1 MLSLKNAAGQHI
13 KADAWNF
20 FTVCWMLTL
29 LSSSIGRYMN
39 YSYGVTLITFFIYI
53 IRTRRINFNYINMLW
68 GMFIGIFPLL
78 NYLFHTPEFLL
89 IDILGYVVSLCG
101 IFAVNE
107 PVRRFDGIIL
117 FIKLRAL
124 IEAFFVLL
132 QQFAYPVYVK
142 FAWRILGT
150 WNYDAGG
157 MALNISLSAYI
168 IVFGIGA
175 FLFCRN
181 KMYSGL
187 HITAILFCFIAL
199 IYTDKRTIMFVA
211 LALCIVAYFINCNKK
226 TRIRRLFMLPVLVIC
241 IVGFSILFYRAF
253 GNENAIGRIIETL
266 INYSEQKD
274 ITNSRSQ
281 IQAVAWKLWGES
293 NSSKWFGI
301 GWGEF
306 KHNFTL
312 FENTSQAHNIY
323 IQLLCE
329 TGIAGFVCFVSVQLV
344 CLLSSLHLFIRLFG
358 EDSSR
363 RNLMGFS
370 VTGQLIFGI
379 YGFTGNPLYDSTC
392 YLMYFMMITILIVVR
407 RSCRLERRQL

>member
-1 MLSLKNAAGQHI
+1 MLSLKNAAGQNI

-39 YSYGVTLITFFIYI
+39 YSYAITIIAFFLYI
-53 IRTRRINFNYINMLW
+53 IRTRKINFNYINILW
-68 GMFIGIFPLL
+68 GVFIGIYPLVG
-78 NYLFHTPEFLL
+78 YLIHTPDFLL

-107 PVRRFDGIIL
+107 SVRRFEGIIL
-117 FIKLRAL
+117 FIKFRAL
-124 IEAFFVLL
+124 IEAFFVIL

-157 MALNISLSAYI
+157 MALSISLSAYI

-181 KMYSGL
+181 RKNAFL
-187 HITAILFCFIAL
+187 HIPAILLCFIAL
-199 IYTDKRTIMFVA
+199 VYTDKRTIMFVA
-211 LALCIVAYFINCNKK
+211 LALCMIAYFINCNKK
-226 TRIRRLFMLPVLVIC
+226 TRIRRLFLLPVLVIF
-241 IVGFSILFYRAF
+241 IVGFGVLFYRAF

-281 IQAVAWKLWGES
+281 IQAVAWRLWGES

-312 FENTSQAHNIY
+312 FKNTSQVHNIY

-344 CLLSSLHLFIRLFG
+344 CLLSSLHLFIRLFS

-363 RNLMGFS
+363 RNLIGLS

-407 RSCRLERRQL
+407 RSYRLEKRQL

>member
-1 MLSLKNAAGQHI
+1 MLSLKNAAGQNI

-39 YSYGVTLITFFIYI
+39 YSYAITIIAFFLYI
-53 IRTRRINFNYINMLW
+53 IRTRKINFNYINILW
-68 GMFIGIFPLL
+68 GVFIGIYPLVG
-78 NYLFHTPEFLL
+78 YLIHTPDFLL

-107 PVRRFDGIIL
+107 SVRRFEGIIL
-117 FIKLRAL
+117 FIKFRAL
-124 IEAFFVLL
+124 IEAFFVIL

-157 MALNISLSAYI
+157 MALSISLSAYI

-175 FLFCRN
+175 FLFFKQKNSVCY
-181 KMYSGL
+181 MLSV
-187 HITAILFCFIAL
+187 IFCFIAL
-199 IYTDKRTIMFVA
+199 VFTDKRTIMLIALGLVLFV
-211 LALCIVAYFINCNKK
+211 YFINCRQK
-226 TRIRRLFMLPVLVIC
+226 TRVRRILLIPILVIC
-241 IVGFSILFYRAF
+241 FVGFSIWFYRTY
-253 GNENAIGRIIETL
+253 GTGNAIGRIIETL
-266 INYSEQKD
+266 VNVSEQKD
-274 ITNSRSQ
+274 ISNSRND
-281 IQAVAWKLWGES
+281 IHNVAWKLWRES
-293 NSSKWFGI
+293 TYTRWFGI
-301 GWGEF
+301 GWTEF
-306 KHNFTL
+306 KQNFTL
-312 FENTSQAHNIY
+312 FQNTSQVHNIY
-323 IQLLCE
+323 LQLLCE
-329 TGIAGFVCFVSVQLV
+329 TGIIGLITFMSTQLI
-344 CLLSSLHLFIRLFG
+344 CLLSSLHLFIRLFS

-363 RNLMGFS
+363 RNLIGFS

-407 RSCRLERRQL
+407 RSYRLERRQL

>member
-1 MLSLKNAAGQHI
+1 MLSIKKAGGQNI
-13 KADAWNF
+13 NADAWNF
-20 FTVCWMLTL
+20 FTICWMVTL

-39 YSYGVTLITFFIYI
+39 YSYAITLIAFFIYI
-53 IRTRRINFNYINMLW
+53 VRTRKIHFNYINIIW
-68 GMFIGIFPLL
+68 GIFIVIFTLL
-78 NYLFHTPEFLL
+78 GYLIHTPNFLL

-101 IFAVNE
+101 VFAVNE

-117 FIKLRAL
+117 FIKFRAL
-124 IEAFFVLL
+124 IEAFFVIL

-157 MALNISLSAYI
+157 MALSISLSAYI

-181 KMYSGL
+181 QKHSVL
-187 HITAILFCFIAL
+187 HIPAILLCFIAL
-199 IYTDKRTIMFVA
+199 VYSDKRTIMIVA
-211 LALCIVAYFINCNKK
+211 LGLCMITYFINCNKK
-226 TRIRRLFMLPVLVIC
+226 TRIRRLFLLPVLVIS
-241 IVGFSILFYRAF
+241 IVGAGILFYRAF
-253 GNENAIGRIIETL
+253 GNQNAIGRIIETL
-266 INYSEQKD
+266 INFSEQKD

-281 IQAVAWKLWGES
+281 IQAVAWSLWGES

-312 FENTSQAHNIY
+312 FKNTSQVHNIY

-329 TGIAGFVCFVSVQLV
+329 TGITGFVCFVSVQLI
-344 CLLSSLHLFIRLFG
+344 CLLTSLLLFIRIFS

-363 RNLMGFS
+363 RNLIGFS

-407 RSCRLERRQL
+407 RSYRLERRQL

>member
-1 MLSLKNAAGQHI
+1 MLSLKNAAGQNI

-39 YSYGVTLITFFIYI
+39 YSYAITIIAFFLYI
-53 IRTRRINFNYINMLW
+53 IRSRKINFNYINILW
-68 GMFIGIFPLL
+68 GVFIGIYPLVG
-78 NYLFHTPEFLL
+78 YLIHTPDFLL

-107 PVRRFDGIIL
+107 SVRRFEGIIL
-117 FIKLRAL
+117 FIKFRAL
-124 IEAFFVLL
+124 IEAFFVIL

-157 MALNISLSAYI
+157 MALSISLSAYI

-175 FLFCRN
+175 FLFFKQKNSVCY
-181 KMYSGL
+181 MLSV
-187 HITAILFCFIAL
+187 IFCFIAL
-199 IYTDKRTIMFVA
+199 VFTDKRTIMLIALGLVLFV
-211 LALCIVAYFINCNKK
+211 YFINCRQK
-226 TRIRRLFMLPVLVIC
+226 TRVRRILLIPILVIC
-241 IVGFSILFYRAF
+241 FVGFSIWFYRTY
-253 GNENAIGRIIETL
+253 GTGNAIGRIIETL
-266 INYSEQKD
+266 VNVSEQKD
-274 ITNSRSQ
+274 ISNSRND
-281 IQAVAWKLWGES
+281 IHNVAWKLWRES
-293 NSSKWFGI
+293 TYTRWFGI
-301 GWGEF
+301 GWTEF
-306 KHNFTL
+306 KQNFTL
-312 FENTSQAHNIY
+312 FQNTSQVHNIY
-323 IQLLCE
+323 LQLLCE
-329 TGIAGFVCFVSVQLV
+329 TGIIGLITFMSTQLI
-344 CLLSSLHLFIRLFG
+344 CLLSSLHLFIRLFS

-363 RNLMGFS
+363 RNLIGFS

-407 RSCRLERRQL
+407 RSYRLERRQL